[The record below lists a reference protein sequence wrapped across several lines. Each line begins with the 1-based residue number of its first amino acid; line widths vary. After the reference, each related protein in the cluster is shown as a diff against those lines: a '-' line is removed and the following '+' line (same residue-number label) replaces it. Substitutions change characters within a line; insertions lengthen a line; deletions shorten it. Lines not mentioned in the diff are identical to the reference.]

1 MLEISSARPAEIKI
15 QASVQGQ
22 QLRNKQ
28 LRNKQLLEAAKI
40 GDISEVKNLL
50 ARGADVNAK
59 DSEGTTAPAS
69 APAPAPASASA
80 PASVYNDLKLTL
92 LSNAA
97 NARSTSQQ
105 EILGIIERLQTKTKF
120 PNNNND
126 IRKLTFIIQSLIEN
140 KKTPKT
146 NETSKN
152 IKTIIAQ
159 ILTTTNPDTR
169 VSEVDYLTRKL
180 FPIENFIF
188 ETKNTS

>member
-1 MLEISSARPAEIKI
+1 MLGISQGISPVRSA
-15 QASVQGQ
+15 
-22 QLRNKQ
+22 
-28 LRNKQLLEAAKI
+28 
-40 GDISEVKNLL
+40 
-50 ARGADVNAK
+50 
-59 DSEGTTAPAS
+59 APAP
-69 APAPAPASASA
+69 APAPAPASA
-80 PASVYNDLKLTL
+80 YNALELTL

-97 NARSTSQQ
+97 NARSTSQE

-140 KKTPKT
+140 NKTPKT
-146 NETSKN
+146 NETSKS

-169 VSEVDYLTRKL
+169 VSEEVDYLTQKL

>member
-1 MLEISSARPAEIKI
+1 MNMSTP
-15 QASVQGQ
+15 
-22 QLRNKQ
+22 
-28 LRNKQLLEAAKI
+28 
-40 GDISEVKNLL
+40 
-50 ARGADVNAK
+50 
-59 DSEGTTAPAS
+59 TTAAQTALSVSTPVAQAVVAVAMPAPAAPA
-69 APAPAPASASA
+69 APAPAPASALA
-80 PASVYNDLKLTL
+80 YNALELTI

-152 IKTIIAQ
+152 IKTIITQ
-159 ILTTTNPDTR
+159 ILTTTNPDKR

-180 FPIENFIF
+180 FPIEKFIF
-188 ETKNTS
+188 ETNNTS